1 MADKTTGGRPA
12 VKEAA
17 IGGLPGIADLYD
29 DTLLPVEQ
37 QGEARKMTGAQWK
50 KYAKAAVS
58 IYVEG
63 AKESADA
70 AAQSAFSDTA
80 HRWGRAVYRSIC
92 WNTAS

>member
-1 MADKTTGGRPA
+1 MADKTTGGLPA

-80 HRWGRAVYRSIC
+80 HRWGWAVYRSIC
-92 WNTAS
+92 